1 MNSAIPCRI
10 RDFSFRKQIHIHES
24 GPRPGP
30 CHPQK
35 QEERQR
41 RKKKKRPAWGR
52 SLFLGGESD
61 AVPKFRSHVLSD
73 DSEPRNLL
81 QQTLVKLLIG
91 RRFHAVFLA
100 PFRVSEKQF
109 FPGIRKARADLA
121 AFGKKPGNI

>member
-1 MNSAIPCRI
+1 HICRL
-10 RDFSFRKQIHIHES
+10 RFTKRVLSCS
-24 GPRPGP
+24 
-30 CHPQK
+30 
-35 QEERQR
+35 R
-41 RKKKKRPAWGR
+41 RAPFFDSLKRPAWGR

-81 QQTLVKLLIG
+81 QQTLVKLLFG

-121 AFGKKPGNI
+121 AFGKK